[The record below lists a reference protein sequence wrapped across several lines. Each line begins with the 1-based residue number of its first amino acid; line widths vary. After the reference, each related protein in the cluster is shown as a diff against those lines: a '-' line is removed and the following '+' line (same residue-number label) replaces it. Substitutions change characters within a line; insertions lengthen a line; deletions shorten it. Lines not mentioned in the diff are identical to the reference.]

1 MEKSVVTEKQA
12 LSLPDEEMPKSSPK
26 ETASIEEAMPTNE
39 PKTKAKKSSKKAKA
53 SKPNANKE
61 EILLETKEPQKAK
74 KTTKE
79 SPKQA
84 KSIANGGENIAQE
97 MPNLTKTQQNTES
110 KIVEVIPAK
119 DDEVINEE
127 AYTPLPE
134 NTAKQMAKP
143 QMPQTQAQ
151 NAKNTNVLTES
162 LAALEST
169 QDKNSK
175 DGRRDERKQHKVLKS
190 NEAQSQIKQP
200 QTEEGHVSF
209 EESFAQY
216 MQEEEQSQKSVETLI
231 AGEKKSKEK
240 IKESSQEA
248 KEEKSQKTS
257 LSKQSTEINQT
268 KESSRSQILYRS
280 AMAKENIRT
289 FAQTLREKIANYK
302 PPLTKLSMELNPR
315 NLGTLEL
322 TITKKG
328 KDLHVQVV
336 SNATAMGLFLQN
348 QVDFRNNL
356 TQVGFNNVD
365 LSFSTNEN
373 GSGNG
378 GRENGQNTS
387 QDNANTEKGNKNSLE
402 DSQNGEVNVMHITLP
417 KSA

>member
-74 KTTKE
+74 KTTKA

-417 KSA
+417 KYA

>member
-1 MEKSVVTEKQA
+1 
-12 LSLPDEEMPKSSPK
+12 
-26 ETASIEEAMPTNE
+26 
-39 PKTKAKKSSKKAKA
+39 
-53 SKPNANKE
+53 
-61 EILLETKEPQKAK
+61 
-74 KTTKE
+74 
-79 SPKQA
+79 
-84 KSIANGGENIAQE
+84 
-97 MPNLTKTQQNTES
+97 
-110 KIVEVIPAK
+110 
-119 DDEVINEE
+119 
-127 AYTPLPE
+127 
-134 NTAKQMAKP
+134 
-143 QMPQTQAQ
+143 
-151 NAKNTNVLTES
+151 
-162 LAALEST
+162 
-169 QDKNSK
+169 
-175 DGRRDERKQHKVLKS
+175 
-190 NEAQSQIKQP
+190 
-200 QTEEGHVSF
+200 
-209 EESFAQY
+209 
-216 MQEEEQSQKSVETLI
+216 
-231 AGEKKSKEK
+231 GEKKSKEK

-417 KSA
+417 KYA

>member
-1 MEKSVVTEKQA
+1 MKAEFRLQAEGKSA
-12 LSLPDEEMPKSSPK
+12 P
-26 ETASIEEAMPTNE
+26 
-39 PKTKAKKSSKKAKA
+39 
-53 SKPNANKE
+53 
-61 EILLETKEPQKAK
+61 
-74 KTTKE
+74 
-79 SPKQA
+79 
-84 KSIANGGENIAQE
+84 
-97 MPNLTKTQQNTES
+97 
-110 KIVEVIPAK
+110 
-119 DDEVINEE
+119 
-127 AYTPLPE
+127 
-134 NTAKQMAKP
+134 
-143 QMPQTQAQ
+143 
-151 NAKNTNVLTES
+151 
-162 LAALEST
+162 
-169 QDKNSK
+169 
-175 DGRRDERKQHKVLKS
+175 H
-190 NEAQSQIKQP
+190 
-200 QTEEGHVSF
+200 
-209 EESFAQY
+209 AQY
-216 MQEEEQSQKSVETLI
+216 TTVQPSERM
-231 AGEKKSKEK
+231 KSKYLR
-240 IKESSQEA
+240 Q
-248 KEEKSQKTS
+248 QGWNWGP
-257 LSKQSTEINQT
+257 LREINQT

-289 FAQTLREKIANYK
+289 FAQTLREEIANYK

-417 KSA
+417 KYA

>member
-169 QDKNSK
+169 QDK
-175 DGRRDERKQHKVLKS
+175 
-190 NEAQSQIKQP
+190 
-200 QTEEGHVSF
+200 T
-209 EESFAQY
+209 
-216 MQEEEQSQKSVETLI
+216 
-231 AGEKKSKEK
+231 
-240 IKESSQEA
+240 A
-248 KEEKSQKTS
+248 KMGAE
-257 LSKQSTEINQT
+257 
-268 KESSRSQILYRS
+268 
-280 AMAKENIRT
+280 MKENS
-289 FAQTLREKIANYK
+289 
-302 PPLTKLSMELNPR
+302 TKC
-315 NLGTLEL
+315 
-322 TITKKG
+322 
-328 KDLHVQVV
+328 
-336 SNATAMGLFLQN
+336 
-348 QVDFRNNL
+348 
-356 TQVGFNNVD
+356 
-365 LSFSTNEN
+365 
-373 GSGNG
+373 
-378 GRENGQNTS
+378 
-387 QDNANTEKGNKNSLE
+387 
-402 DSQNGEVNVMHITLP
+402 
-417 KSA
+417 

>member
-26 ETASIEEAMPTNE
+26 ETASIEEAVPTNE

-79 SPKQA
+79 SPKQT
-84 KSIANGGENIAQE
+84 KSITNGGENIAQE
-97 MPNLTKTQQNTES
+97 MPNLTKMQQNTES
-110 KIVEVIPAK
+110 KIAEVIPAK

-134 NTAKQMAKP
+134 NTTKQMAKP

-175 DGRRDERKQHKVLKS
+175 DGRRDERKQPKVLKS

-231 AGEKKSKEK
+231 TGEKKSKEK

-289 FAQTLREKIANYK
+289 FAQTLREEIANYK

-417 KSA
+417 KYA